1 MLDPTAYLLFL
12 AACAAII
19 LAPGPAQAL
28 VVARTLE
35 GGPRAGALTA
45 LGLNAGTLF
54 HSAAAAAGISAILA
68 TSALAFSA
76 VKLAGAAY
84 LLYLGVLALRTTS
97 RDAARPG
104 PRVTSTGTSFGRA
117 VLTGVLNPKVALFFL
132 ALLPQF
138 VDPSRGQVVAQF
150 LLLGAT
156 LAALDTVYE
165 LALVALVHR
174 LRERF
179 LSSQRLRAWQSRLT
193 GAVLIGL
200 GLRLAFQK
208 R

>member
-84 LLYLGVLALRTTS
+84 LLYLGVLALRATG

-117 VLTGVLNPKVALFFL
+117 VLTGALNPKVALFFL

-138 VDPSRGQVVAQF
+138 VDPSRSQVVAQF

-179 LSSQRLRAWQSRLT
+179 LSSQRLRARQSRLT